1 MRISKSGANLRE
13 QGALVNSAGLVVVL
27 AVQDKKVACTHDD
40 ESRLIS
46 KHDISRREWTHS
58 AVWWNQTAV
67 WNQTAMFHQTA
78 TAIRTHPQ
86 TCPQCWI
93 FSTVSN
99 ERRRPAHVL
108 LVCARSTGAIKPLD
122 QSCIPGRPKPL
133 SQCPRSTQRGVV
145 SLLPRARMPGT
156 RQKNADVVREG
167 FCVRT
172 FPRQLC
178 GVLARGEEW
187 HS

>member
-27 AVQDKKVACTHDD
+27 AVQNKKVACTHDD

-58 AVWWNQTAV
+58 ALWFHQTAV
-67 WNQTAMFHQTA
+67 WNQTAMFHQAA

-86 TCPQCWI
+86 TRPQCWI

-122 QSCIPGRPKPL
+122 QSCIPGRPKPF
-133 SQCPRSTQRGVV
+133 SQCQRPTQGRG
-145 SLLPRARMPGT
+145 SATSSRENARHKTKECRCG
-156 RQKNADVVREG
+156 QREAL
-167 FCVRT
+167 RT
-172 FPRQLC
+172 YFSSAALRRPCSRRRM
-178 GVLARGEEW
+178 A
-187 HS
+187 